1 MKTLKVFLT
10 VVLLFAITISFA
22 QKVDYNGT
30 TYRVKGN
37 AIFMG
42 KNDVTSTLS
51 PDEQANIKNRLSKQ
65 ILADKKL
72 KEAEKAQKK
81 AEKSQ
86 KKAEKKQ
93 RAAEKKIK
101 QAEKAKDN
109 YSDAQNKYKK
119 ELKKHQK
126 LQSKGKLSPEDE
138 INWQK
143 KLEGLKNKIDKL
155 KRKL

>member
-10 VVLLFAITISFA
+10 AIFLFAITVSFA

-37 AIFMG
+37 TIFMG
-42 KNDVTSTLS
+42 KSDITSTLS
-51 PDEQANIKNRLSKQ
+51 PEEQANIKNRLSEQ
-65 ILADKKL
+65 IIADKKL

-86 KKAEKKQ
+86 RKAEKKQ
-93 RAAEKKIK
+93 KDAEKEIK
-101 QAEKAKDN
+101 KAEKAKKR
-109 YSDAQNKYKK
+109 YTDAQDKYEK

-126 LQSKGKLSPEDE
+126 LQEKGKLSPQDE
-138 INWQK
+138 IKWQK
-143 KLEGLKNKIDKL
+143 KLESLKSKIDKL